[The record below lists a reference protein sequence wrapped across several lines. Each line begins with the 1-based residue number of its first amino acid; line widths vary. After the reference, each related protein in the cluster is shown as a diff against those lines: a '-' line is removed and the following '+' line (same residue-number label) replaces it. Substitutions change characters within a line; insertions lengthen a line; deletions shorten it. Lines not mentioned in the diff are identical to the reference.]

1 MDKSHGCGECCEKW
15 SEKYITFKKK
25 LVQRSHQI
33 VRYLQLEQENK
44 KLKEKLLDMRELSQT
59 LRADCDGYK
68 NEVCAK
74 MAELD
79 SLKKLASS
87 HSATLAH
94 LNQERDEARKAQ
106 QEAQTSL
113 ESCQATLKQ
122 YQALIEQQQE
132 QAKAQSRS
140 KSQENRVSMLEKRLQ
155 TCTQQAKQ
163 ARSQNKKAVGLLRSF
178 VELLRHPESW
188 TSAKLQQQV
197 ERLTSLLQAEDGDFQ
212 FGSCQLEAFLEA
224 CASSTQE
231 LSRNELIARIRE
243 MQIPNPLSPLPPS
256 PEPYSSYVPDLEPLV
271 SSVPSVPL
279 SASSEMLPSAPSPM
293 LRPSTEPSDHLPQVP
308 SSEKM
313 QLECLSELAPDMPV
327 SDALPG
333 LAPPALSSEVPVLP
347 TAPHDTTSQVNLL
360 ESVSLL
366 PNSEAL
372 KEASLS
378 EPLSDVILPA
388 LMPLAPTLDPVR
400 LAPAASSSES
410 SVSSLHLAVSLSEPA
425 SPPVSLVQPASVIA
439 LLEPTSAIVVPE
451 PRAPVPS
458 LEQAPVPIIALS
470 KPVQPASLV
479 PAPPASSLDKA
490 LVVALSEQPPSL
502 EETASVMAPLE
513 LTSPVASSLEPEP
526 AQPTSSMDQESA
538 SVIAL
543 SKPAPPPPSLE
554 KPASVTAESEPALP
568 VSALKPEPTSAI
580 ITSEPAPPTSL
591 LEHEAASVIALSQP
605 EQLASLKPV
614 PISVIDLSESVPP
627 ASSLEQEPA
636 SVITLSESA
645 PPPSSSEE
653 TAPVVAF
660 SKSASPV
667 ALLKPKPTLVIALP
681 EPAPLISSLE
691 QEPATTTALSEPA
704 PAVFPRKPVR
714 TSVIVLSEP
723 ALPVSLKAKP
733 TSVIPLSESAP
744 SASSSVIALL
754 EPVAPVSSLQQE
766 PVSGTVVPESAL
778 PVFSFKPEPT
788 LVVGLSEP
796 APPAS
801 SLKREPASVIALSEP
816 LLEAALKPVP
826 TGSEPLPHVSSLEP
840 LVTSVI
846 ALSKLAPQ
854 KSLFKP
860 VMAENTSVLPL
871 ASSSLDL
878 KPPVLLSKPVVMTPS
893 LELVSPLPPK
903 LVQQS
908 MLAPL
913 PTLSEPVSL
922 TPLEPK
928 LPTPESKP
936 AYKGLISLASD
947 HKSWRA
953 VSTTRDI
960 PSGPEQQ
967 LCVQP
972 MEERQTGKELSEACK
987 PLIDGAGQEQLA
999 SQEVLQSSQVAELPK
1014 RKQWLA
1020 RKRQSMDQP
1029 LVASELKQ
1037 EQPQDSEK
1045 VHGGPTSK
1053 KLRLSKQQLRE
1064 LFSSSSEDE
1073 EVAEENTYTAF
1084 LASTEHA
1091 ALCKAVSGK
1100 LLSAKAARTAMSKLS
1115 WLAMQPEVRPGVVA
1129 SFVRNV
1135 KRDALIHAALLYLAR
1150 TKANPVAAYCRGEQS
1165 PPLITKLETLLLD
1178 ALALKTNGWA
1188 ALLSSLRARLW
1199 SPQQPTQ
1206 MLAQASYV
1214 RLVCTL
1220 CSHLKEH
1227 KLALVTAWDLVC
1239 SSHAPFLVA
1248 SAVGAWPGLLSALPP
1263 GPLQKAIG
1271 YILLRSP
1278 AHSLNSTLQSQ
1289 AYRTLCELG
1298 PLQEYEGDE
1307 RALVEELL
1315 GPLLSPH
1322 QPCRDVCVTHCLALE
1337 QLCRRSPVGLLTWLL
1352 EERLGPH
1359 VQPLLRQPNAVC
1371 FVRLLGS
1378 LWKHYEKAAVKLDTM
1393 LCEIASSLCHQE
1405 PTLRE
1410 AIVQALLLLPGLK
1423 GSHWSD
1429 YLLDWQ
1435 QSS

>member
-1 MDKSHGCGECCEKW
+1 MASGGD
-15 SEKYITFKKK
+15 
-25 LVQRSHQI
+25 V
-33 VRYLQLEQENK
+33 EQ
-44 KLKEKLLDMRELSQT
+44 T
-59 LRADCDGYK
+59 
-68 NEVCAK
+68 NE
-74 MAELD
+74 
-79 SLKKLASS
+79 
-87 HSATLAH
+87 
-94 LNQERDEARKAQ
+94 
-106 QEAQTSL
+106 
-113 ESCQATLKQ
+113 
-122 YQALIEQQQE
+122 EQ
-132 QAKAQSRS
+132 
-140 KSQENRVSMLEKRLQ
+140 
-155 TCTQQAKQ
+155 
-163 ARSQNKKAVGLLRSF
+163 
-178 VELLRHPESW
+178 
-188 TSAKLQQQV
+188 
-197 ERLTSLLQAEDGDFQ
+197 
-212 FGSCQLEAFLEA
+212 
-224 CASSTQE
+224 
-231 LSRNELIARIRE
+231 
-243 MQIPNPLSPLPPS
+243 
-256 PEPYSSYVPDLEPLV
+256 
-271 SSVPSVPL
+271 
-279 SASSEMLPSAPSPM
+279 
-293 LRPSTEPSDHLPQVP
+293 
-308 SSEKM
+308 
-313 QLECLSELAPDMPV
+313 
-327 SDALPG
+327 
-333 LAPPALSSEVPVLP
+333 
-347 TAPHDTTSQVNLL
+347 
-360 ESVSLL
+360 
-366 PNSEAL
+366 
-372 KEASLS
+372 
-378 EPLSDVILPA
+378 
-388 LMPLAPTLDPVR
+388 
-400 LAPAASSSES
+400 
-410 SVSSLHLAVSLSEPA
+410 
-425 SPPVSLVQPASVIA
+425 
-439 LLEPTSAIVVPE
+439 
-451 PRAPVPS
+451 
-458 LEQAPVPIIALS
+458 
-470 KPVQPASLV
+470 
-479 PAPPASSLDKA
+479 
-490 LVVALSEQPPSL
+490 
-502 EETASVMAPLE
+502 
-513 LTSPVASSLEPEP
+513 
-526 AQPTSSMDQESA
+526 
-538 SVIAL
+538 
-543 SKPAPPPPSLE
+543 
-554 KPASVTAESEPALP
+554 
-568 VSALKPEPTSAI
+568 
-580 ITSEPAPPTSL
+580 
-591 LEHEAASVIALSQP
+591 
-605 EQLASLKPV
+605 
-614 PISVIDLSESVPP
+614 
-627 ASSLEQEPA
+627 
-636 SVITLSESA
+636 
-645 PPPSSSEE
+645 
-653 TAPVVAF
+653 
-660 SKSASPV
+660 
-667 ALLKPKPTLVIALP
+667 
-681 EPAPLISSLE
+681 
-691 QEPATTTALSEPA
+691 
-704 PAVFPRKPVR
+704 
-714 TSVIVLSEP
+714 
-723 ALPVSLKAKP
+723 
-733 TSVIPLSESAP
+733 
-744 SASSSVIALL
+744 
-754 EPVAPVSSLQQE
+754 
-766 PVSGTVVPESAL
+766 
-778 PVFSFKPEPT
+778 
-788 LVVGLSEP
+788 
-796 APPAS
+796 
-801 SLKREPASVIALSEP
+801 
-816 LLEAALKPVP
+816 
-826 TGSEPLPHVSSLEP
+826 
-840 LVTSVI
+840 
-846 ALSKLAPQ
+846 
-854 KSLFKP
+854 
-860 VMAENTSVLPL
+860 
-871 ASSSLDL
+871 
-878 KPPVLLSKPVVMTPS
+878 
-893 LELVSPLPPK
+893 
-903 LVQQS
+903 
-908 MLAPL
+908 
-913 PTLSEPVSL
+913 
-922 TPLEPK
+922 
-928 LPTPESKP
+928 
-936 AYKGLISLASD
+936 GLISLASD
-947 HKSWRA
+947 HKSLCA

-972 MEERQTGKELSEACK
+972 IEERQTGKELSEACK

-1053 KLRLSKQQLRE
+1053 KPRLSKQQLRE